1 MHAVVTLDDH
11 EVLGQ
16 NDYWARFA
24 VIVYD
29 NSRRQLVFY
38 ARRWNSRVT
47 SYICQLQSQGVFVH
61 NKIVFKRT
69 RSLPNASLQL
79 TVKSV

>member
-1 MHAVVTLDDH
+1 MHAVATLDYH

-16 NDYWARFA
+16 NDVWARFA

-38 ARRWNSRVT
+38 ARRWNRPT
-47 SYICQLQSQGVFVH
+47 SSHICQLHLQGIFVH